1 MLLPPST
8 TVTSATLS
16 PSITCAGGI
25 IVKAVVYKKPFEVAI
40 ENVPDPKIQHPN
52 DVIVKITSSCIC
64 GSDLHMYEGR
74 TAAEPGIV
82 FGHENMGVIQEVG
95 SAVKNLS
102 VGDRV
107 VMPFNVA
114 CGFCKNCQRG
124 FTGFCT
130 TVNPGFAGG
139 AYGYVSMGPWVGGQA
154 EYLQVPFADFNCLVL
169 PQGTDNEADYAL
181 LADIFPTGYHGAE
194 LADVSPGESVAV
206 FGAGPVGLMAAYS
219 SIIRGAAEVYV
230 IDHVQ
235 ERLDKAEEIGAIP
248 INFDEGNPV
257 DQIKDIRGDGVDKG
271 IDAVGYQ
278 AAAAGSSAAGGEQ
291 EEVPNIVLNQVI
303 DVVNPTGALGIPG
316 LYVPT
321 DPGGV
326 DEDAKRGALSINF
339 GRLFEKGLRLGT
351 GQCNVKKYNAYLRDM
366 ITAGKASP
374 SFVVSHEIPLD
385 DAVDAYAKFDKRID
399 GYTKVILNP

>member
-1 MLLPPST
+1 MR
-8 TVTSATLS
+8 
-16 PSITCAGGI
+16 
-25 IVKAVVYKKPFEVAI
+25 AVVYKKPFEVAV
-40 ENVPDPKIQHPN
+40 ETVPDPTIQHPN
-52 DVIVKITSSCIC
+52 DAIVKITSTCIC

-74 TAAEPGIV
+74 TSAEPGIV
-82 FGHENMGVIQEVG
+82 FGHENMGIIQEVG
-95 SAVKNLS
+95 SAVQERK

-139 AYGYVSMGPWVGGQA
+139 AYGYVAMGPWVGGQA
-154 EYLQVPFADFNCLVL
+154 EYLQVPFADFNCLTL
-169 PQGTDNEADYAL
+169 PAGTENEADYAL

-219 SIIRGAAEVYV
+219 SVIRGAAEVYA

-235 ERLDKAEEIGAIP
+235 ERLDKAAEIGAIP

-257 DQIKDIRGDGVDKG
+257 DQIKDMRGDGVDKG

-291 EEVPNIVLNQVI
+291 DEVPNIVLNQII

-326 DEDAKRGALSINF
+326 DEGAKRGALSINF

-374 SFVVSHEIPLD
+374 SFVVSHEVPLD
-385 DAVDAYAKFDKRID
+385 DAVDAYDKFDKRVD

>member
-1 MLLPPST
+1 M
-8 TVTSATLS
+8 
-16 PSITCAGGI
+16 
-25 IVKAVVYKKPFEVAI
+25 KAVVYKGPFEVAV
-40 ENVPDPKIQHPN
+40 ENVPDPEIKHPN

-74 TAAEPGIV
+74 TAAEAGIV
-82 FGHENMGVIQEVG
+82 FGHENMGLIQEVG
-95 SAVKNLS
+95 PAVRTLKE
-102 VGDRV
+102 GDRV

-124 FTGFCT
+124 FTGFCN

-139 AYGYVSMGPWVGGQA
+139 AYGYVAMGPWVGGQA
-154 EYLQVPFADFNCLVL
+154 EYLQVPFADFNCLPL
-169 PQGTDNEADYAL
+169 PAGTEWESDFAM

-219 SIIRGAAEVYV
+219 CMIRGAAEVYV
-230 IDHVQ
+230 IDHVK
-235 ERLDKAEEIGAIP
+235 ERLDKAAEIGGIP
-248 INFDEGNPV
+248 IDFDKGDPV
-257 DQIKDIRGDGVDKG
+257 QQIKDRRDGQGVDKG

-278 AAAAGSSAAGGEQ
+278 AANAGSSAAGGEQ
-291 EEVPNIVLNQVI
+291 DEAPNIVLNQII

-326 DEDAKRGALSINF
+326 DEGSKRGALSINF

-351 GQCNVKKYNAYLRDM
+351 GQCNVKNYNAYLRDM
-366 ITAGKASP
+366 IISGRATP
-374 SFVVSHEIPLD
+374 SFVVSHSVSLD
-385 DAVDAYAKFDKRID
+385 EAPDAYKKFDQRVD
-399 GYTKVILNP
+399 GYTKVILKP

>member
-1 MLLPPST
+1 MR
-8 TVTSATLS
+8 
-16 PSITCAGGI
+16 
-25 IVKAVVYKKPFEVAI
+25 AVVYKEPFRVAT

-82 FGHENMGVIQEVG
+82 FGHENMGIIQEAG
-95 SAVKNLS
+95 PAVKERK

-114 CGFCKNCQRG
+114 CGFCKNCLGG

-139 AYGYVSMGPWVGGQA
+139 AYGYVAMGPWVGGQA
-154 EYLQVPFADFNCLVL
+154 EYLQVPYADFNCLPL
-169 PQGTDNEADYAL
+169 PQGKGHEADFAL

-194 LADVSPGESVAV
+194 LAGVKPGESVAV

-219 SIIRGAAEVYV
+219 CMIRGASEVYSV
-230 IDHVQ
+230 DHVQ
-235 ERLDKAEEIGAIP
+235 ERLDSAKSFGAIP
-248 INFDEGNPV
+248 INYDKGDPV
-257 DQIKDIRGDGVDKG
+257 KQIKDARNGNGVDKG

-278 AAAAGSSAAGGEQ
+278 ATKAGSSAVGGEQ
-291 EEVPNIVLNQVI
+291 DEVPNIVLNQLI
-303 DVVNPTGALGIPG
+303 EAVNPTGALGIPG
-316 LYVPT
+316 LYVPS

-326 DEDAKRGALSINF
+326 DENAKKGALSINF
-339 GRLFEKGLRLGT
+339 GKLFEKGLRLGT
-351 GQCNVKKYNAYLRDM
+351 GQCNVKQYNAYLRDM
-366 ITAGKASP
+366 IIAGRAKP
-374 SFVVSHEIPLD
+374 SFVVSHEISLEEAPQ
-385 DAVDAYAKFDKRID
+385 AYQKFDRRED

>member
-1 MLLPPST
+1 M
-8 TVTSATLS
+8 
-16 PSITCAGGI
+16 
-25 IVKAVVYKKPFEVAI
+25 KAVVYKGPFEVAV
-40 ENVPDPKIQHPN
+40 ENVPDPEIKHPN

-74 TAAEPGIV
+74 TAAQAGIV
-82 FGHENMGVIQEVG
+82 FGHENMGLIQEVG
-95 SAVKNLS
+95 PAVRTLKE
-102 VGDRV
+102 GDRV

-124 FTGFCT
+124 FTGFCN

-139 AYGYVSMGPWVGGQA
+139 AYGYVAMGPWVGGQA
-154 EYLQVPFADFNCLVL
+154 EYLQVPFADFNCLPL
-169 PQGTDNEADYAL
+169 PAGTEWESDFAM

-219 SIIRGAAEVYV
+219 CMIRGAAEVYV
-230 IDHVQ
+230 IDHVK
-235 ERLDKAEEIGAIP
+235 ERLDKAAEIGGIP
-248 INFDEGNPV
+248 IDFDKGDPV
-257 DQIKDIRGDGVDKG
+257 QQIKDRRDGQGVDKG

-278 AAAAGSSAAGGEQ
+278 AANAGSSAAGGEQ
-291 EEVPNIVLNQVI
+291 DEAPKIVLNQI
-303 DVVNPTGALGIPG
+303 FDVVNPTGALGIPG

-326 DEDAKRGALSINF
+326 DEGSKRGALSINF

-351 GQCNVKKYNAYLRDM
+351 GQCNVKNYNAYLRDM
-366 ITAGKASP
+366 IISGRATP
-374 SFVVSHEIPLD
+374 SFVVSHSVSLD
-385 DAVDAYAKFDKRID
+385 EAPDAYKKFDQRVD
-399 GYTKVILNP
+399 GYTKVILKP

>member
-1 MLLPPST
+1 MR
-8 TVTSATLS
+8 
-16 PSITCAGGI
+16 
-25 IVKAVVYKKPFEVAI
+25 AVVYKGPFEVAV
-40 ENVPDPKIQHPN
+40 ENVPDPTLKHPN

-74 TAAEPGIV
+74 TAAQPGIV
-82 FGHENMGVIQEVG
+82 FGHENMGLIQEVG
-95 SAVKNLS
+95 SAVKTLK

-139 AYGYVSMGPWVGGQA
+139 AYGYVSMGPWGGGQA
-154 EYLQVPFADFNCLVL
+154 EYLQVPFADFNCLPL
-169 PQGTDNEADYAL
+169 PPGSEFESDFAL
-181 LADIFPTGYHGAE
+181 LADIFPTGYHGAV

-206 FGAGPVGLMAAYS
+206 FGAGPVGIMAAYS
-219 SIIRGAAEVYV
+219 CAIRGAAEIYV
-230 IDHVQ
+230 VDHVQ
-235 ERLDKAEEIGAIP
+235 ERLDKASELGGIP
-248 INFDEGNPV
+248 INFDKGDPV
-257 DQIKDIRGDGVDKG
+257 QQIKDRRGGEGVDKA

-278 AAAAGSSAAGGEQ
+278 AAAPGSSAAGGEQ
-291 EEVPNIVLNQVI
+291 IEVPNIVLNQLI

-326 DEDAKRGALSINF
+326 DENAKRGALSLNF
-339 GRLFEKGLRLGT
+339 GQLFEKGLRLAT
-351 GQCNVKKYNAYLRDM
+351 GQCNVKRYNAYLRDM
-366 ITAGKASP
+366 IIAGKAKP
-374 SFVVSHEIPLD
+374 GFVVSHTVSLD
-385 DAVDAYAKFDKRID
+385 EATDAYVKFDKRID
-399 GYTKVILNP
+399 GYTKVILTP

>member
-1 MLLPPST
+1 MR
-8 TVTSATLS
+8 
-16 PSITCAGGI
+16 
-25 IVKAVVYKKPFEVAI
+25 AVVYKGPFEVAV
-40 ENVPDPKIQHPN
+40 ENVPDPIIQHPN

-74 TAAEPGIV
+74 TAAEAGIV

-102 VGDRV
+102 IGERV

-139 AYGYVSMGPWVGGQA
+139 AYGYVAMGPWVGGQA
-154 EYLQVPFADFNCLVL
+154 EYLQVPFADFNCLTL
-169 PQGTDNEADYAL
+169 PAGTENEADYAL

-219 SIIRGAAEVYV
+219 SVIRGAAEVYA

-235 ERLDKAEEIGAIP
+235 ERLDKAAEIGAIP

-257 DQIKDIRGDGVDKG
+257 DQIKDMRGDGVDKG

-291 EEVPNIVLNQVI
+291 DEVPNIVLNQII

-326 DEDAKRGALSINF
+326 DEGAKRGALSINF

-374 SFVVSHEIPLD
+374 SFVVSHEVPLD
-385 DAVDAYAKFDKRID
+385 DAVDAYDKFDKRVD